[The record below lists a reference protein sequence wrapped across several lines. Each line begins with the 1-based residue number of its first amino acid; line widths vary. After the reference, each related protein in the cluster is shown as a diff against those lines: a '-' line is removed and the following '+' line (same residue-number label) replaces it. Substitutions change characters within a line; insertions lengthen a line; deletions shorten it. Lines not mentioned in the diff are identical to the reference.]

1 MRGGGRAA
9 GGPAT
14 PYVPR
19 GLRWANRLIDRARVL
34 APLENAGF
42 AIGFVFQA
50 LAAIPLTLRRYRGET
65 MRTITDMT
73 WGRGSVIVGGG
84 TVPMLIVL
92 GIAMGAGVGI
102 QGFTTLDLIGLGP
115 VTGVVSAFA
124 NTRELAPIAAAVG
137 FAAQAGCRMTA
148 EIGSMRISEEI
159 DAIESLG
166 LRSVPFVVSTRVIAG
181 AIAIVPTFLIALIL
195 SYLAC
200 DTVVVLLHGQ
210 AGGVYEHYFFQ
221 FTSGYDVLAAVI
233 KILVF
238 GVAVILIHCYY
249 GFFASGGPEGV
260 GIASGRAVRAS
271 FVAII
276 ALDMVLTL
284 LLWGV
289 NSSIEFP
296 G

>member
-1 MRGGGRAA
+1 MPSSAYA
-9 GGPAT
+9 PK
-14 PYVPR
+14 
-19 GLRWANRLIDRARVL
+19 GLGWAYRIARQPDRLLKPV
-34 APLENAGF
+34 ENTGF
-42 AIGFVFQA
+42 MLGFVFQA
-50 LAAIPLTLRRYRGET
+50 LWAIPLTLKRYRAQT

-102 QGFTTLDLIGLGP
+102 QSFAALDLIGLGP

-148 EIGSMRISEEI
+148 EIGAMRISEEI

-166 LRSVPFVVSTRVIAG
+166 LRSIPFVVTTRVIAG
-181 AIAIVPTFLIALIL
+181 AVAIVPTFLIALIL

-200 DTVVVLLHGQ
+200 STVIVLLHGQ
-210 AGGVYEHYFFQ
+210 AGGVYDHYFFQ
-221 FTSGYDVLAAVI
+221 FTSGYDVFAAVV

-238 GVAVILIHCYY
+238 GVTVILIHCYY

-276 ALDMVLTL
+276 ALDMVLTIA
-284 LLWGV
+284 LWGI
-289 NSSIEFP
+289 NSAIEFP